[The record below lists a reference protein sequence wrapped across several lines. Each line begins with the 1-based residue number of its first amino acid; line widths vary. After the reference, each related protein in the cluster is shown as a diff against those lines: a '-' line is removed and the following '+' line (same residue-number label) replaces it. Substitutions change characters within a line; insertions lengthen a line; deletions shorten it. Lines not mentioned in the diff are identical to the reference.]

1 MKSLLLKYESKLEG
15 IAIKDSAAY
24 FKRNQVFEY
33 LDMLN
38 WPAQF
43 PYKPLC
49 RFKIARS
56 SQSLFVHFN
65 VIEKNIRALYSTD
78 QQAVWEDSCVEF
90 FCKLPEQEHYYN
102 FEFNCIGTCLATK
115 RKRREEDVQPLS
127 ELKMKSIKRYAS
139 LGNEPFKEKTG
150 HFEWELT
157 VEIPFEMIDI
167 QSNKFPE
174 VLMANF
180 YKCADG
186 TSVPHYLSWSHIAT
200 EMPDFHRPE
209 FFGEINAHLL

>member
-1 MKSLLLKYESKLEG
+1 MKSLSLKYISKLEG

-56 SQSLFVHFN
+56 SQSLFIHFIVN
-65 VIEKNIRALYSTD
+65 EKNVRALYSTD
-78 QQAVWEDSCVEF
+78 LEPVWEDSCVEF
-90 FCKLPEQEHYYN
+90 FCKLPEQKFYYN

-115 RKRREEDVQPLS
+115 RKGRELDIQPLS
-127 ELKMKSIKRYAS
+127 EQKMKFIKRYAS
-139 LGNEPFKEKTG
+139 MGNEPFNEKTG

-157 VEIPFEMIDI
+157 VEIPFEIMEIPPGYLPG
-167 QSNKFPE
+167 S
-174 VLMANF
+174 LRANF
-180 YKCADG
+180 YKCGDG
-186 TSVPHYLSWSHIAT
+186 TSVPHNLSWNHIAT
-200 EMPDFHRPE
+200 ESPDFHRPE
-209 FFGEINAHLL
+209 FFGEIFL